1 MTITEILAAV
11 NAAGRSLSSN
21 GTTITLSPGRPL
33 PKAVLEGLREHKPAL
48 LELLGQADAPPAE
61 SDTAIPHGSPFVA
74 AVMRAFPGAQA
85 PRWLSDAEHDA
96 IGFRARENLLES
108 EKPIH
113 SRPATPTAASMGD
126 AQ

>member
-11 NAAGRSLSSN
+11 NASGRSLSSN
-21 GTTITLSPGRPL
+21 GSTITLGPGKPL

-61 SDTAIPHGSPFVA
+61 SDTAIPHGVPFVA
-74 AVMRAFPGAQA
+74 AVMRAFPGARA

-96 IGFRARENLLES
+96 IGFRARTNLPES
-108 EKPIH
+108 RNAIH
-113 SRPATPTAASMGD
+113 SGPATPTAASMGD
-126 AQ
+126 AR